1 MQRSEQIADLAGAL
15 AKAQGQ
21 IEGAV
26 KGNTNPAF
34 RSKYADLGAVWEAI
48 REPLSSNGLSIL
60 QQLSTEESRVACT
73 TLVMHASGQFI
84 EFAPF
89 VVPVSKADAQGF
101 GSAATYCRR
110 YSLMA
115 AVGIAP
121 IDDDGNGAVGTA
133 SKPARTTPVGPP
145 PEMAPAVSPERARA
159 VRKTADTCIA
169 KHAKKDDWGVYEAAS
184 EITDSEERLLL
195 WEYLRDHSEV
205 RSSIKESKRIE
216 DEKAKALKVA
226 A

>member
-1 MQRSEQIADLAGAL
+1 MQRSEQIAELAGAL

-145 PEMAPAVSPERARA
+145 PEMEGKSIDMGAAEVVEVQPMAPGLLESAQAAAMEGRTTFGAFWKSASPEARSALAPHLESLKAA
-159 VRKTADTCIA
+159 VTAADA
-169 KHAKKDDWGVYEAAS
+169 QVVDA
-184 EITDSEERLLL
+184 
-195 WEYLRDHSEV
+195 EV
-205 RSSIKESKRIE
+205 AE
-216 DEKAKALKVA
+216 
-226 A
+226 